1 MKETLKQ
8 FEAARQNLYDDLK
21 QWKKASGKKIIG
33 CHPMDIPE
41 EIVHAAGMLPI
52 TLMGFDGAIT
62 HATRSLQPTIACNIL
77 LENLELCFNDTLDF
91 LDGVIFA
98 DVCDTIPILS
108 DIWLRHSHQALHHL
122 MVMPKHLN
130 SPSSRRRVSEQFLR
144 LKTAIE
150 IQNNMKISDRA
161 LKHSICVYNQNRRML
176 KRLYELRRCKQG
188 FLSASDVCAVVAT
201 GMLMRKEDH
210 NRLVEPLLHQLE
222 NMQELSDEANVK
234 LVVSGSLCGPC
245 DSVLSTIDARGA
257 YVVEDDLYIG
267 NRYFT
272 TLVNEDMPPI
282 DALAHRYINDIPSP
296 AKFFNANAW
305 ANYLLNMVMRNKADG
320 VVIVMRKFCEIHA
333 DDFACIQKELDNA
346 GIPCLMIEIERAGVS
361 EQDKTRIQTFI
372 DMLRV
377 Q

>member
-8 FEAARQNLYDDLK
+8 CEAARQNIYNDLK

-108 DIWLRHSHQALHHL
+108 DIWLRHSHHALHHL

-150 IQNNMKISDRA
+150 MQNNIKISDRA
-161 LKHSICVYNQNRRML
+161 LKHSIGVYNQNRRML
-176 KRLYELRRCKQG
+176 KRLYDLRRCKPG
-188 FLSASDVCAVVAT
+188 LLGASDVCAVVVA

-210 NRLVEPLLHQLE
+210 NRLVEPLLQKLE
-222 NMQELSDEANVK
+222 NMQEPSDHAYVK

-245 DSVLSTIDARGA
+245 DSVLSAIDARGA

-267 NRYFT
+267 SRYFA

-305 ANYLLNMVMRNKADG
+305 ANYLLTMVIRNKADG
-320 VVIVMRKFCEIHA
+320 VVVVMRKFCEIHA
-333 DDFACIQKELDNA
+333 DDFACIQKELGNA
-346 GIPCLMIEIERAGVS
+346 GIPCLMIEIERAVVS

-377 Q
+377 

>member
-1 MKETLKQ
+1 MEETLKR
-8 FEAARQNLYDDLK
+8 FIAAKQSLYDNLK

-77 LENLELCFNDTLDF
+77 LENLEMCLNGTLDF

-108 DIWLRHSHQALHHL
+108 DIWLRHSHHVLHHL

-144 LKTAIE
+144 LKAAIE
-150 IQNNMKISDRA
+150 KQNNKKISDRD
-161 LKHSICVYNQNRRML
+161 LKHSIGVYNQNRRLL
-176 KRLYELRRCKQG
+176 KRLCDLRRCKPG
-188 FLSASDVCAVVAT
+188 LLSASDVSTVVTA

-210 NRLVEPLLHQLE
+210 NQLVEQLLLELE
-222 NMQELSDEANVK
+222 NLPVPTSDMHVK
-234 LVVSGSLCGPC
+234 LIVSGSLCGHC
-245 DSVLSTIDARGA
+245 DSVLSVIDAQGA
-257 YVVEDDLYIG
+257 YILEDDLYIG
-267 NRYFT
+267 SRYFT
-272 TLVNEDMPPI
+272 SLTNEYIDPI
-282 DALAHRYINDIPSP
+282 EALAQRYVDDIPSP
-296 AKFFNANAW
+296 TKFFDANAW
-305 ANYLLNMVMRNKADG
+305 ANYISNMVIRDKADG
-320 VVIVMRKFCEIHA
+320 IIIVMRKLCEIHA
-333 DDFACIQKELDNA
+333 DDFPCIQNKLNNG

-361 EQDKTRIQTFI
+361 EQDKTRIQAFI
-372 DMLRV
+372 DMLGV